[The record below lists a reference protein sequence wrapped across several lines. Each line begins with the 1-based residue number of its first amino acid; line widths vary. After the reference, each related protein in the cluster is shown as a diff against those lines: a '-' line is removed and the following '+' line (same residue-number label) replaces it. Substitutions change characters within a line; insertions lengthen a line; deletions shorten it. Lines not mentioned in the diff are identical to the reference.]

1 MIFQGFYQRRQPEGI
16 FFVIDD
22 PCRRTIRLRML
33 EMKMDLETIT
43 KATGLPPQ
51 KIKKL
56 LLMNAG
62 MQ

>member
-16 FFVIDD
+16 FLVIDD

-51 KIKKL
+51 KIRKL
-56 LLMNAG
+56 
-62 MQ
+62 

>member
-16 FFVIDD
+16 FLVIDD
-22 PCRRTIRLRML
+22 PYRRTIRLRML

-51 KIKKL
+51 KIEKL
-56 LLMNAG
+56 
-62 MQ
+62 